1 MTHVGLLIVLLGAAP
16 VAGAEEEPP
25 PASAPARPTWGGSP
39 LSQPRYLLHEA
50 DDSVD
55 NLRRALLGH
64 DEAIAEALSPS
75 GKASAYTDKAL
86 ALLRLGDLQG
96 SKGQRRAYYKR
107 GKLEAEK
114 GIAANA
120 SYADAHFM
128 RASNLG
134 SWMREKG
141 VVQSLFLLDD
151 LKAGFQRTLELD
163 SGHLKARLSLA
174 RIDEQLPRL
183 LGGSKKRAE
192 QRYRTLLK
200 QDPHFTLAMI
210 FYAEFLAER
219 GRKDESIQWLK
230 RVISEEQPTEPA
242 DFRRFD
248 RPRAEVLLEQ
258 FSK

>member
-1 MTHVGLLIVLLGAAP
+1 MNLVGLLVVLLFLAP
-16 VAGAEEEPP
+16 VAGVEEEPP
-25 PASAPARPTWGGSP
+25 PASAPAAPTWGGSP
-39 LSQPRYLLHEA
+39 LSRPRYLLHEA
-50 DDSVD
+50 DDSAE
-55 NLRRALLGH
+55 NLRNALLGY
-64 DEAIAEALSPS
+64 DQAITEGLSPAE
-75 GKASAYTDKAL
+75 KASAYSDKAL
-86 ALLRLGDLQG
+86 ALLRLGDLQD
-96 SKGQRRAYYKR
+96 SKGERQAYYKR

-128 RASNLG
+128 RAANLG

-174 RIDEQLPRL
+174 KIDEQLPRL
-183 LGGSKKRAE
+183 LGGSTKRAE
-192 QRYRTLLK
+192 QRYRALLER
-200 QDPHFTLAMI
+200 DPHFTLAMI

-230 RVISEEQPTEPA
+230 RVTNEEQPTEPF

>member
-1 MTHVGLLIVLLGAAP
+1 MNHVGLLIALLLAAP

-25 PASAPARPTWGGSP
+25 PASATAAPAWGGSP

-50 DDSVD
+50 DDSME
-55 NLRRALLGH
+55 NLRSALLGY
-64 DEAIAEALSPS
+64 DEAIAVRLSPS
-75 GKASAYTDKAL
+75 DKASAFADKAL

-96 SKGQRRAYYKR
+96 SKGEKQAYYKR

-128 RASNLG
+128 RAANLG
-134 SWMREKG
+134 SWMRERG
-141 VVQSLFLLDD
+141 AVQSLFLLDD

-174 RIDEQLPRL
+174 KIDEQLPRL

-192 QRYRTLLK
+192 QGYRALLER
-200 QDPHFTLAMI
+200 DPHFTLAMI

-230 RVISEEQPTEPA
+230 RVTREEQPSEPA

-248 RPRAEVLLEQ
+248 RPRAAVLLEQ